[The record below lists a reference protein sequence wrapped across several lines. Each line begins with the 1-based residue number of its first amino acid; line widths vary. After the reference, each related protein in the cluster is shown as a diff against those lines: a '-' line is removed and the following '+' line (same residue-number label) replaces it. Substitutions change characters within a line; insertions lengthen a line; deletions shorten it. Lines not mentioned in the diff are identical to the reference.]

1 MIALHTVSSFQKN
14 EIDVNK
20 NEHFIG
26 PGFSRHLE
34 RTPFR
39 TILLSRLLVYWD
51 PSIE

>member
-34 RTPFR
+34 REDS
-39 TILLSRLLVYWD
+39 ISNH
-51 PSIE
+51 PSFSVISVLGSVD